1 MLAGPLRASET
12 PARVFC
18 VTTALYRRY
27 RPETFEDVIG
37 QEHVT
42 EPLMTALRKNRVNHA
57 YLFSGPRG
65 CGKTTSARILARCLN
80 CAEGPTATPC
90 GRCESCRDLARDG
103 AGSLDVI
110 EMDAASHG
118 GVDHARDLRERATFA
133 PVRDRYKIFIIDEAH
148 MVTREGFNALLK
160 IVEEPPEHVKFI
172 FATTEPS
179 KVLTTIRSR
188 THHYPFRLVPPE
200 PLMRYLEQLC
210 QEEGV
215 STEPGVLSL
224 VVRAGG
230 GSVRDSLS
238 VLDQLMAGSDER
250 GISYDLAVA
259 LLGYTHA
266 ALLDDVVDA
275 FAAGDAATVFSS
287 VDRVV
292 QTGQDPRRFVEDL
305 LERFRDLVV
314 VNAVPDSAANILH
327 GMPTDQINRLRNQ
340 ATQLGA
346 AELSR
351 SADITNEALNE
362 MTGATS
368 PQLHLELLCARILLP
383 SADDT
388 TRGITSRVD
397 RLERRL
403 SIPRGAG
410 IRPGGPSI
418 PPAPGA
424 ADGVDPAA
432 PHAPGADAMAPVAPD
447 SPSSDASAEPARE
460 AADPAPSGPVRQDG
474 SQPGRSAMTTPDIAE
489 PSIPEDEAEDP
500 RGSDHPAAGDPVPR
514 GERGPQGNHPP
525 ADGTTTEHDAA
536 GQERSPATGA
546 PAGPSGSPASTM
558 PSRPDDAQDTSGA
571 QPRSGVQR
579 LDDTRDGASGHRPDG
594 RESAPRSDGQGSR
607 GRDYDARGSD
617 APSHATAPGEDRAAT
632 PGEETGASSGARGE
646 PDTAPSDDR
655 GPAAPSLSTG
665 SAGEG
670 AGDDVNDGAAAGTT
684 AASDVTSGEL
694 ELLRSSWPEI
704 VSALAE
710 IRRVAWAIT
719 VRGTPISY
727 ENSTLR
733 IAFEG
738 DGDIMNFPRFE
749 GDVRTAIQN
758 VVGLDCAVEA
768 VRPGDTRGQHG
779 GPAGGPP
786 PGSSGDPRGGGSG
799 GRGPAPRSTGGPGS
813 SQEQPDYFREPEGF
827 GVNRRRSNPSGGQDS
842 ASPASRDA
850 SPAPARD
857 ASSGPSR
864 SDRGQDRRAGRS
876 GERGRSASQE
886 IHREPSGDDE
896 PVTSWSVA
904 PIPQPGVGTRT
915 GGDRSGTGEHSAEE
929 SGTSTGARAS
939 ASESAAAPSG
949 EAAGT
954 DSTTA
959 PRPGTGPGSGSSTGH
974 GPESDTALGSGQA
987 TEPGSGQATAPGSA
1001 QGPESPSQAP
1011 TEHQA
1016 PQDAVQGGPS
1026 ERPDASPP
1034 APGENT
1040 PADGSRPHSGGAQ
1053 NPGGGTPGS
1062 GAPSSGI
1069 QGRGGQHRG
1078 EQSTENQST
1087 EDQNHRDQ
1095 GMGGVTPGGAGA
1107 RPDRGPEYWSPE
1119 EPPPPPEDEPPA
1131 DMYDEPGPAASSY
1144 PRRGRRPEGR
1154 GDGSGPVRDGDRPDP
1169 HRTPGSGGGAG
1180 ERTASGRE
1188 PASPSVHGGAT
1199 PSPAGGQRRGWR
1211 ERHAAA
1217 IAAATSGSPGIAPP
1231 STRSP
1236 GVDEENFVPGA
1247 DDESLEDSALY
1258 GKAAIERILGG
1269 MLIDERSHDT
1279 GR

>member
-1 MLAGPLRASET
+1 M
-12 PARVFC
+12 
-18 VTTALYRRY
+18 TTALYRRY

-42 EPLMTALRKNRVNHA
+42 DPLMTALRKNRVNHA

-90 GRCESCRDLARDG
+90 GRCASCQDLARDG

-215 STEPGVLSL
+215 TTEPGVLSL

-250 GISYDLAVA
+250 GLTYDLAVA

-287 VDRVV
+287 VDRVI

-346 AELSR
+346 GELSR
-351 SADITNEALNE
+351 SADIINEALNE

-383 SADDT
+383 SADDS

-410 IRPGGPSI
+410 IRYPAPAAQPAPESPVEDPASGPSAI
-418 PPAPGA
+418 A
-424 ADGVDPAA
+424 PAA
-432 PHAPGADAMAPVAPD
+432 PTTSEA
-447 SPSSDASAEPARE
+447 PARE
-460 AADPAPSGPVRQDG
+460 SADPAPSGPVRQDG
-474 SQPGRSAMTTPDIAE
+474 SEPGRSTMATPDIAE

-500 RGSDHPAAGDPVPR
+500 RGSEHPVAGSPVP
-514 GERGPQGNHPP
+514 EDARGPQGGHPP
-525 ADGTTTEHDAA
+525 ADGTTTAADAA
-536 GQERSPATGA
+536 TQDRPAPNVPAVSPAPEEHERPTDSRSVGSEPVAEESRSRGQHRDPASGA
-546 PAGPSGSPASTM
+546 PGGPAAERGDAQRRSREDAGTQPSGSADASA
-558 PSRPDDAQDTSGA
+558 D
-571 QPRSGVQR
+571 
-579 LDDTRDGASGHRPDG
+579 
-594 RESAPRSDGQGSR
+594 SAP
-607 GRDYDARGSD
+607 
-617 APSHATAPGEDRAAT
+617 
-632 PGEETGASSGARGE
+632 
-646 PDTAPSDDR
+646 
-655 GPAAPSLSTG
+655 
-665 SAGEG
+665 
-670 AGDDVNDGAAAGTT
+670 
-684 AASDVTSGEL
+684 SDVTSGEL

-749 GDVRTAIQN
+749 GDVRTAIQR

-768 VRPGDTRGQHG
+768 VRPGDTHG
-779 GPAGGPP
+779 RDSGGDAGGPP
-786 PGSSGDPRGGGSG
+786 PGSGRGPGG
-799 GRGPAPRSTGGPGS
+799 GRGPAPRHPGRPPGTS
-813 SQEQPDYFREPEGF
+813 NAPSQEQPDYFREPEGF
-827 GVNRRRSNPSGGQDS
+827 GVNRRRDSTSQPSDDTSGPPARTPRQSGQDRDEGQS
-842 ASPASRDA
+842 RAQPADRA
-850 SPAPARD
+850 RQRPQSPAP
-857 ASSGPSR
+857 PSP
-864 SDRGQDRRAGRS
+864 
-876 GERGRSASQE
+876 E
-886 IHREPSGDDE
+886 DDE
-896 PVTSWSVA
+896 PVTSWTVA
-904 PIPQPGVGTRT
+904 AIPQPGETARPAENNRDT
-915 GGDRSGTGEHSAEE
+915 GQGGERAAE
-929 SGTSTGARAS
+929 
-939 ASESAAAPSG
+939 PSG
-949 EAAGT
+949 EPAPEGADATPSADPGEFDAPGAPEGSPDPAGSAVSSVSQGAAAT
-954 DSTTA
+954 DPASGE
-959 PRPGTGPGSGSSTGH
+959 RPGPQDAPTGGPSSGSPDAATHDGQGSRGPGNGD
-974 GPESDTALGSGQA
+974 GPR
-987 TEPGSGQATAPGSA
+987 ATAPG
-1001 QGPESPSQAP
+1001 
-1011 TEHQA
+1011 
-1016 PQDAVQGGPS
+1016 D
-1026 ERPDASPP
+1026 
-1034 APGENT
+1034 
-1040 PADGSRPHSGGAQ
+1040 
-1053 NPGGGTPGS
+1053 
-1062 GAPSSGI
+1062 
-1069 QGRGGQHRG
+1069 
-1078 EQSTENQST
+1078 
-1087 EDQNHRDQ
+1087 RD
-1095 GMGGVTPGGAGA
+1095 PGGAA
-1107 RPDRGPEYWSPE
+1107 SASPAPHRQADRGPEYWSPE

-1131 DMYDEPGPAASSY
+1131 DMYDEPAPSSPPRPDAAQSPAA
-1144 PRRGRRPEGR
+1144 
-1154 GDGSGPVRDGDRPDP
+1154 
-1169 HRTPGSGGGAG
+1169 AG
-1180 ERTASGRE
+1180 EK
-1188 PASPSVHGGAT
+1188 
-1199 PSPAGGQRRGWR
+1199 RRGWR

-1217 IAAATSGSPGIAPP
+1217 IAAADQQNPDMAPP
-1231 STRSP
+1231 STRGP
-1236 GVDEENFVPGA
+1236 GVEDEHFVPGA
-1247 DDESLEDSALY
+1247 DDESLEDSSLY
-1258 GKAAIERILGG
+1258 GRAAIERILGG
-1269 MLIDERSHDT
+1269 MLIDERAHDT
-1279 GR
+1279 SQ